1 MDRETLFDLISA
13 YALGA
18 LDERERA
25 EVEARLVDDPEARA
39 LLDEYE
45 KLAGALVLAVP
56 VRTAPDH
63 LGADLR
69 QRIASRPSAPAAHP
83 VITPRR
89 TLPLS
94 MRWLLAAAILVLIFG
109 VSWILTHLPRPEDK
123 VVCPETQALY
133 QQIITTPN
141 YLRIALNPGEEF
153 TDISGDLFADPTS
166 NAAILH
172 IRHLPALTEDQAF
185 QLWLAGPGETVSGG
199 LFQRAADD
207 TCIVLPL
214 EYPITEYSGF
224 GVSLEPATG
233 SPNPNGRSGPRVFN
247 VRLGDT

>member
-1 MDRETLFDLISA
+1 MDRETLFDLIPA

-18 LDERERA
+18 LDEEEQA
-25 EVEARLVDDPEARA
+25 EVEARLADDPEARA
-39 LLDEYE
+39 LLAEYE
-45 KLAGALVLAVP
+45 QLAQTLVLAAP

-69 QRIASRPSAPAAHP
+69 QRLTVRQTPPVKAPTQLRSP
-83 VITPRR
+83 
-89 TLPLS
+89 LPIYS
-94 MRWLLAAAILVLIFG
+94 RWLIAAALLAVIFG
-109 VSWILTHLPRPEDK
+109 ISWILTHLPKPEDN
-123 VVCPETQALY
+123 VICPDTQELY
-133 QQIITTPN
+133 QQIIAAPN
-141 YLRIALNPGEEF
+141 YLRIALNPGDEF
-153 TDISGDLFADPTS
+153 TDVSGDLFADPAS
-166 NAAILH
+166 NTAMLH
-172 IRHLPALTEDQAF
+172 IRHLPALNEDQAF
-185 QLWLAGPGETVSGG
+185 QLWLAGPDETVSGG

-214 EYPITEYSGF
+214 EYPIEQYNGF